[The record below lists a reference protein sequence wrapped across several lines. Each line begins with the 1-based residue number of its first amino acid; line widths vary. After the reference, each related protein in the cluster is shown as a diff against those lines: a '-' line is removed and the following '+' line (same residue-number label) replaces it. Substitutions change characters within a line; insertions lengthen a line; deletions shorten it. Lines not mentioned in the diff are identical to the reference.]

1 MKRDTDS
8 NRFVFQWTAG
18 EAVLKQQSF
27 NSNRSW
33 ISHWQSPGFI
43 KKHDILI
50 SFDCAKFEYK
60 SSLILY
66 RSSKGENQ
74 NSLDTFGMWHNAHSI
89 YLPAVN
95 LGCAVLLHGV
105 CDFAKSYL
113 KDCGDATKINPAK
126 QLNTSL
132 ILTTHYTWM
141 PQWYSAEVSAA
152 PYRGDTMIGTV
163 RKKAQDHF

>member
-1 MKRDTDS
+1 MKWDTDS
-8 NRFVFQWTAG
+8 NRFVFQWTAVG
-18 EAVLKQQSF
+18 TVLKQQRF
-27 NSNRSW
+27 NSNR
-33 ISHWQSPGFI
+33 FI
-43 KKHDILI
+43 RKKHDILI
-50 SFDCAKFEYK
+50 SFACAKFEYK

-95 LGCAVLLHGV
+95 LGRTVLLHGV

-113 KDCGDATKINPAK
+113 KDCGDATKISPEK
-126 QLNTSL
+126 QLNTSQ
-132 ILTTHYTWM
+132 ILTTHYTCV
-141 PQWYSAEVSAA
+141 PQWYSAEMSTA
-152 PYRGDTMIGTV
+152 PYRGDTMIVTV